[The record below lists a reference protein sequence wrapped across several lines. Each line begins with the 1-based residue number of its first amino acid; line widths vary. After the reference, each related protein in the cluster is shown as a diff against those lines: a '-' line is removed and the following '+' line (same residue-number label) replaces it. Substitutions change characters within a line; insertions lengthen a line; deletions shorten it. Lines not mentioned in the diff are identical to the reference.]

1 MLYNIDF
8 DIAALIFI
16 VVYYAFIKLQ
26 FETNKLSNRVF
37 CDLIIIVFISD
48 ALDILSAITL
58 SYGVSIPLWINYII
72 NTVYYLTVPLCGYIL
87 LKYVNVLLGDE
98 RVYKLGFHFNK
109 TIICAFSVFIATN
122 PIHKLLFEITPEGN
136 LLHSIFFYSI
146 YCLVLYYLLFA
157 VYTVFRYKEFYSK
170 KQAYSIMAFGIIVI
184 FAIGI
189 QILFFPTV
197 LFTYFG
203 VSIATFVVL
212 FAFETPDYKML
223 VDMTEQLEQSRKEL
237 QKAIEKDN
245 VLSKTVH
252 ELMNSA
258 SWEINFDENGN
269 FQDSAWSDELRSLLG
284 YEEGDETL
292 DDNNI
297 WQESLHPDDKDR
309 TVKSFYDGMMGMGE
323 YDMTYRL
330 RCKNGEYRWFQGKG
344 ELVKDDNGNV
354 ISYQGVIQD
363 CTADIEMQRLNQE
376 RTHALEELKAS
387 EFALQAALEEAKEAS
402 KAKSVFLSNMSH
414 DIRTPMNA
422 IIGFSNLAI
431 EEGPDSPN
439 QREYLEKIKSSGS
452 HLIALINNILDMSKI
467 ESGKVNI
474 EYVNGSIT
482 EVANNLKAILMANLS
497 EKQQTF
503 NVTINNI
510 EHDYVRFDRLH
521 LNQVLL
527 NCLGNSI
534 KFTPENGLLTL
545 ELTELPRDEKGRVVF
560 KFVMSDTGIGMSP
573 EFLKSVFNPFERE
586 RSSTISKIQGTG
598 LGMSI
603 VKSLTELMGG
613 NISVESQINVGTTYT
628 LILPVEEPILEKDE
642 EEDNEVQKSVYTIK
656 DDGSSK
662 DEKISKLLGL
672 HVLLV
677 DDNSVNRML
686 GRKLLGRIGITV
698 EEAENGEEACK
709 FIEAA
714 EPGKFNLILMDIQMP
729 VMNGYEATD
738 RLRSSENGYI
748 KNIPIIAMTA
758 DAFEEDK
765 RKCSEHGMNGHI
777 TKPILVD
784 NLINTIYSALY
795 MV

>member
-1 MLYNIDF
+1 
-8 DIAALIFI
+8 
-16 VVYYAFIKLQ
+16 
-26 FETNKLSNRVF
+26 
-37 CDLIIIVFISD
+37 
-48 ALDILSAITL
+48 
-58 SYGVSIPLWINYII
+58 
-72 NTVYYLTVPLCGYIL
+72 
-87 LKYVNVLLGDE
+87 
-98 RVYKLGFHFNK
+98 
-109 TIICAFSVFIATN
+109 
-122 PIHKLLFEITPEGN
+122 
-136 LLHSIFFYSI
+136 
-146 YCLVLYYLLFA
+146 
-157 VYTVFRYKEFYSK
+157 
-170 KQAYSIMAFGIIVI
+170 
-184 FAIGI
+184 
-189 QILFFPTV
+189 
-197 LFTYFG
+197 
-203 VSIATFVVL
+203 
-212 FAFETPDYKML
+212 
-223 VDMTEQLEQSRKEL
+223 
-237 QKAIEKDN
+237 
-245 VLSKTVH
+245 
-252 ELMNSA
+252 
-258 SWEINFDENGN
+258 
-269 FQDSAWSDELRSLLG
+269 
-284 YEEGDETL
+284 
-292 DDNNI
+292 
-297 WQESLHPDDKDR
+297 
-309 TVKSFYDGMMGMGE
+309 MGE

-628 LILPVEEPILEKDE
+628 LILPVEEPTLEKDE

-709 FIEAA
+709 IIEAT